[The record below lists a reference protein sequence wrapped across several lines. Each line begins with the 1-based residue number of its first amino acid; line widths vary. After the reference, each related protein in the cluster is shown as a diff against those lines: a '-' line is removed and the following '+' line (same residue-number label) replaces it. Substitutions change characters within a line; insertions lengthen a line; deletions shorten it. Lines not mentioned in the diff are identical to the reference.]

1 MNRTNLIEMNAGNTL
16 MAVYE
21 PLPQWLNFLIMVSAI
36 ALVAFGVLIW
46 AVKFRKKR
54 QRKYRRRHRD
64 GRGKPKANPTLAD
77 NGGLPPVRPTGKTH
91 GP

>member
-1 MNRTNLIEMNAGNTL
+1 MNAGNTL

-21 PLPQWLNFLIMVSAI
+21 PLPQWLNFLVMVSAI

-54 QRKYRRRHRD
+54 QRKYRRRHRS

-77 NGGLPPVRPTGKTH
+77 NGGLPPVRPTGKTD

>member
-21 PLPQWLNFLIMVSAI
+21 PLPQWLNFLVMVSAI

-64 GRGKPKANPTLAD
+64 GRGKPKSNPTLAD
-77 NGGLPPVRPTGKTH
+77 SGGLPPVRPTEKTD
-91 GP
+91 GL

>member
-1 MNRTNLIEMNAGNTL
+1 MTRTNLIEMNAGNTL

-21 PLPQWLNFLIMVSAI
+21 PLPQWLNFLIMVRAI

-64 GRGKPKANPTLAD
+64 GRGKPKSNPTLAD
-77 NGGLPPVRPTGKTH
+77 SGGLPPVRPTEKTD
-91 GP
+91 GL